1 MKFPCH
7 LPPMIAWKL
16 WKNRVI
22 RGSYVKMELYARRKT
37 RFGPM
42 TRTGWEGGCARIE
55 SKERG
60 EGGFV
65 GTKFFGFKFP
75 RKLALQ
81 NYSQL
86 PRRARNL
93 SMVRARVRVHAI
105 YRFSSRLCATR
116 LKNISYLERTSFPRV
131 HVHRVRCT
139 NCSVHKSI
147 DNPAGNRA
155 VFPRT
160 DIARAEIYVH
170 SLEIPAGG
178 EGDHL

>member
-1 MKFPCH
+1 
-7 LPPMIAWKL
+7 
-16 WKNRVI
+16 
-22 RGSYVKMELYARRKT
+22 
-37 RFGPM
+37 M

-93 SMVRARVRVHAI
+93 SMVRACVCARDIQVLEQAVRNSVEKYLLSRA
-105 YRFSSRLCATR
+105 YEFSTR
-116 LKNISYLERTSFPRV
+116 
-131 HVHRVRCT
+131 
-139 NCSVHKSI
+139 
-147 DNPAGNRA
+147 ARA
-155 VFPRT
+155 PRT
-160 DIARAEIYVH
+160 LYKLLGAQIDR
-170 SLEIPAGG
+170 
-178 EGDHL
+178 